1 MSTVHDKCLVKME
14 KAFSLW
20 VEDTQMNRKHVLI
33 DGNALHQ
40 KAPSLYEVFSKRS
53 PGTSDSEPLTAREGW
68 SHRFSTRAGILSS
81 RHRKKGEYSSTIWYF
96 ERENT
101 FTYLFITD

>member
-20 VEDTQMNRKHVLI
+20 VEDTQMKRKHVLI

-40 KAPSLYEVFSKRS
+40 KALSLYEVFSKRS
-53 PGTSDSEPLTAREGW
+53 PGTSDSEPLIARKGR
-68 SHRFSTRAGILSS
+68 SHRFRTRSGILSS
-81 RHRKKGEYSSTIWYF
+81 HHRKKGGYSSTIWYF
-96 ERENT
+96 ETT
-101 FTYLFITD
+101 FT